1 MAQGVKK
8 QLWFALKCLVS
19 AGIIYLIFQKIFQRQ
34 DADKLLLHL
43 KELRW
48 PWVFASALSLLTAIT
63 CSLVRWQR
71 LLVGQGIRAPWRHL
85 IGTFMIGRFFGAVTP
100 GGLGLGGYRIYD
112 IAKHTGKTAR
122 AVASIGI
129 EMVLGN
135 LAVGIVAF
143 ISCFFGMRYIGANGL
158 ALLAGLFGGLIA
170 VTFTILWRPRV
181 VRLLSERLPAALR
194 QRAQNMVDAVCAY
207 EGKGSLLGQSTLLAV
222 GTHAFNGIIYVCAAK
237 GLGVQLPWTELF
249 FVSVLQNVA
258 AHVPISINGVG
269 LREAAAVGLYT
280 IVGVP
285 PELSV
290 LIPIVGFSVEMAI
303 SALGGLVL
311 LARREDYA
319 PVILVEDE
327 GREEA
332 VRAQIE
338 RVPAADWPRVGRGFA
353 VGLGAGLVAGLLVG
367 LGEAWAIVV
376 ASHGQ
381 AESDVWFFGALTYGV
396 ICGVLGALGGGTLA
410 FSGRLMQ
417 RRAVPEETAFAHLT
431 GLFAAVFGFVIGL
444 FRVQRDVYQE
454 ELVFKSVQG
463 VLVLLSAFAAAVALY
478 ALLFYALRSLVARNP
493 TRLVLRPLGSLGL
506 AALAIGISLAASLF
520 SGERAAAF
528 KDSRTEQ
535 PARVAAGGA
544 SGNVLY
550 IVVDTLRA
558 DHLPSYG
565 YAAGVTP
572 HIDAFAR
579 DAVRFEHAYANASWT
594 RPSFATLLTGRY
606 ASSHGVMSKASS
618 LPDAADTIGEVF
630 SRAGYTTGGVVTNYN
645 VAPFFNFQQGFEE
658 YRYLA
663 PDFLFGASD
672 TAAKLS
678 LLQVIRRV
686 DESARAKLGS
696 SRPGSAYQDAQ
707 VVNRELLSW
716 LDARQKGEPWLM
728 FAAYMDPHDPY
739 YEHPYN
745 GVGYSRAAHVRPEPS
760 EAERL
765 RKLYD
770 GEITFWDEH
779 FGKLVNELK
788 QRGLYDALTI
798 VVTSD
803 HGEEFMEHGGFWHGT
818 TLYDEQ
824 LHVPLFVKLPH
835 GERAGSTVSHWV
847 ESVDVVPTLLS
858 LAKLKVP
865 EAVQG
870 VDLFRGKQQ
879 TFAEES
885 HEGNVL
891 KSTRVSEGG
900 QMWKVISANAGNPR
914 GLKERELY
922 RIDRDASE
930 RDDLSAKQAEAL
942 ARREAELES
951 ASKQARTGA
960 LKARVVDVSMDQAA
974 QERLKALGYANE

>member
-8 QLWFALKCLVS
+8 QFWFLLKCLVS
-19 AGIIYLIFQKIFQRQ
+19 AGILYLIFRNIARRQ
-34 DADKLLLHL
+34 DADKVLLHL
-43 KELRW
+43 QELRW

-63 CSLVRWQR
+63 CSLVRWER

-112 IAKHTGKTAR
+112 IAKHTKKTAR

-143 ISCFFGMRYIGANGL
+143 ISCFFGMRYVGANGF
-158 ALLAGLFGGLIA
+158 AVLAGVFGGLIA

-181 VRLLSERLPAALR
+181 VRLISERLPAAAR
-194 QRAQNMVDAVCAY
+194 QRLQNMVDAVCAY
-207 EGKGSLLGQSTLLAV
+207 EGKGGLLAQSELLAV
-222 GTHAFNGIIYVCAAK
+222 GTHAFNAIIYVCSAK
-237 GLGVQLPWTELF
+237 ALGVELPWSELF

-303 SALGGLVL
+303 SSLGGLLL
-311 LARREDYA
+311 LARKADYA
-319 PVILVEDE
+319 PIIIVEDA
-327 GREEA
+327 GREDA

-338 RVPAADWPRVGRGFA
+338 RVPEADWPRVGRGAA
-353 VGLGAGLVAGLLVG
+353 VGLAAGLLSGLLVG
-367 LGEAWAIVV
+367 LGEAWAIVL

-381 AESDVWFFGALTYGV
+381 HESDVWFFGSLTYALV
-396 ICGVLGALGGGTLA
+396 CGSMAAVGGALLA

-417 RRAVPEETAFAHLT
+417 RRALPEETAFAHFA
-431 GLFAAVFGFVIGL
+431 GLFAALFGFVIGL

-454 ELVFKSVQG
+454 ELVLKSAQG
-463 VLVLLSAFAAAVALY
+463 ALVLAAALASA
-478 ALLFYALRSLVARNP
+478 ALLYFALFFGLRTLATRKP
-493 TRLVLRPLGSLGL
+493 TRVVMRPVGALGL
-506 AALAIGISLAASLF
+506 SGLAIGIALLAALLG
-520 SGERAAAF
+520 GERAAAF
-528 KDSRTEQ
+528 KGGT
-535 PARVAAGGA
+535 PGVVARGE
-544 SGNVLY
+544 NVLY

-565 YAAGVTP
+565 YSAGKTP
-572 HIDAFAR
+572 NLDAFGK
-579 DAVRFEHAYANASWT
+579 DAVRFEHAYANSSWT

-618 LPDAADTIGEVF
+618 LPDAADTIAEVF
-630 SRAGYTTGGVVTNYN
+630 SRGGYSTAGIVTNYN
-645 VAPFFNFQQGFEE
+645 VAPFFNFQQGFDE
-658 YRYLA
+658 YHYLA

-672 TAAKLS
+672 TSAKLS
-678 LLQVIRRV
+678 LLQVMRRI
-686 DESARAKLGS
+686 DETARAKLGS
-696 SRPGSAYQDAQ
+696 SQPGSAYQDAE
-707 VVNRELLSW
+707 VLNRRLLRW
-716 LDARQKGEPWLM
+716 LDARSSGAQAKSPWLM
-728 FAAYMDPHDPY
+728 FVGYMDPHDPY

-745 GVGYSRAAHVRPEPS
+745 GVGYSRAAHVKPDPS
-760 EAERL
+760 EADRL
-765 RKLYD
+765 RRLYD

-779 FGKLVNELK
+779 FGKLVAELK
-788 QRGLYDALTI
+788 RRGLYDALTI
-798 VVTSD
+798 VITAD

-818 TLYDEQ
+818 SLYDEQ
-824 LHVPLFVKLPH
+824 LHVPLFVKLPR

-847 ESVDVVPTLLS
+847 ESVDVMPTLLS
-858 LAKLKVP
+858 LQKLPIP
-865 EAVQG
+865 ESVQG
-870 VDLFRGKQQ
+870 IDAFRGKQQ

-891 KSTRVSEGG
+891 KATRVSEGG
-900 QMWKVISANAGNPR
+900 QTWKLIGANAGNPR

-922 RIDRDASE
+922 RIDADPKE
-930 RDDLSAKQAEAL
+930 LEDLSGKDRQAL
-942 ARREAELES
+942 ARREAELET
-951 ASKQARTGA
+951 ASTQARTGA
-960 LKARVVDVSMDQAA
+960 LKAREVDISMDQAA
-974 QERLKALGYANE
+974 QERLKNLGYAGE